1 MTVNSVL
8 ELLDIK
14 SFLLF
19 VSVFLLLTEILKN
32 KNPPNFP
39 PGPLPLPVLGN
50 IFTGLDIKT
59 VNKLAEKYGNIFSVR
74 KSNEKIVF
82 LSGYKMVKEA
92 LVSQGENFVDRPDI
106 PLFNKVFKGIGLILS
121 NGYMWKKHRKFAS
134 THFKSFAEGKK
145 TIEFYIQQEC
155 NFLCQAIAEEQG
167 GPFDPKFTINNAVSN
182 VMFSLMFGRRYD
194 YNNEHF
200 KNILRWDTECFV
212 LSGKRCSML
221 YNEFPRLFEFLPGPH
236 HTIHSNYK
244 KIVKFLREEIER
256 HKKEWDPSDPRDFVD
271 AYLGEMEKMKND
283 PEAGFNIETL
293 TICILDLFE
302 AGTESAAITLCWG
315 LLFIL
320 KNPEVQ
326 KKVQAEIDRVVG
338 QSRQPTMA
346 DKVNMPYCDAVIHE
360 IQRKADIL
368 PLGVPRMATKDTT
381 LGGYFIPKGTSITS
395 NLSSVLN
402 DKSEWETPDIFNP
415 GHFLNSEGKF
425 RRRDAFYPFS
435 VGMRGCLGEMQ
446 ARMELFLFFT
456 SLFQRFTF
464 SSPPGVEPDLEG
476 VLGFT
481 HAPKP
486 FKICVK
492 AR

>member
-1 MTVNSVL
+1 M
-8 ELLDIK
+8 
-14 SFLLF
+14 
-19 VSVFLLLTEILKN
+19 
-32 KNPPNFP
+32 
-39 PGPLPLPVLGN
+39 
-50 IFTGLDIKT
+50 
-59 VNKLAEKYGNIFSVR
+59 
-74 KSNEKIVF
+74 
-82 LSGYKMVKEA
+82 
-92 LVSQGENFVDRPDI
+92 Q
-106 PLFNKVFKGIGLILS
+106 
-121 NGYMWKKHRKFAS
+121 
-134 THFKSFAEGKK
+134 
-145 TIEFYIQQEC
+145 
-155 NFLCQAIAEEQG
+155 
-167 GPFDPKFTINNAVSN
+167 
-182 VMFSLMFGRRYD
+182 
-194 YNNEHF
+194 
-200 KNILRWDTECFV
+200 
-212 LSGKRCSML
+212 L